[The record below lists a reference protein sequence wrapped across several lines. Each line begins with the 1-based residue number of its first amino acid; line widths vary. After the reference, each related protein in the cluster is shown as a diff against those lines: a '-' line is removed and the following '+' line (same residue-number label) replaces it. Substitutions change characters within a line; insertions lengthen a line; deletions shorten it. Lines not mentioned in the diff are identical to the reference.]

1 MAEARQRDEWTRTA
15 SVMALV
21 ANTQR
26 DPKKTRPLRPSD
38 FDPFSGTG
46 GRAGQTRGGVIPA
59 PVSVLKD
66 VFIKKEGIRDQ
77 VSGIRKTE
85 QGGARE
91 D

>member
-1 MAEARQRDEWTRTA
+1 MAEARQRDEWSRTS

-26 DPKKTRPLRPSD
+26 NPKKTRPFRPGD
-38 FDPFSGTG
+38 FDPFA
-46 GRAGQTRGGVIPA
+46 RAADKRTHVIPA

-66 VFIKKEGIRDQ
+66 VFIRNQKQ
-77 VSGIRKTE
+77 
-85 QGGARE
+85 QGGTRE

>member
-1 MAEARQRDEWTRTA
+1 MAEARQRDEWSRTS

-26 DPKKTRPLRPSD
+26 NPKKTRPFRPSD
-38 FDPFSGTG
+38 FDPFA
-46 GRAGQTRGGVIPA
+46 RVVDKPAQVIPA

-66 VFIKKEGIRDQ
+66 LFVRT
-77 VSGIRKTE
+77 KTQ
-85 QGGARE
+85 QGGTRE

>member
-1 MAEARQRDEWTRTA
+1 MAEARQRDEWSRTS

-26 DPKKTRPLRPSD
+26 NPKKTRPFRPCD
-38 FDPFSGTG
+38 FDPFA
-46 GRAGQTRGGVIPA
+46 RAADKRTQVIPA

-66 VFIKKEGIRDQ
+66 VFIRNQKQ
-77 VSGIRKTE
+77 
-85 QGGARE
+85 QGGTRE

>member
-1 MAEARQRDEWTRTA
+1 MAEARQHDEWSRTS

-26 DPKKTRPLRPSD
+26 NPKKTRPFRPSD
-38 FDPFSGTG
+38 FDPFA
-46 GRAGQTRGGVIPA
+46 RAADKRTQIIPA

-66 VFIKKEGIRDQ
+66 VFIRNQKQ
-77 VSGIRKTE
+77 
-85 QGGARE
+85 QGGTRE

>member
-1 MAEARQRDEWTRTA
+1 MAESRQRDEWSRTS

-26 DPKKTRPLRPSD
+26 NPKKTRPFRPGD
-38 FDPFSGTG
+38 FDPFA
-46 GRAGQTRGGVIPA
+46 RAADKRTQVIPA

-66 VFIKKEGIRDQ
+66 VFIRNQKQ
-77 VSGIRKTE
+77 
-85 QGGARE
+85 QGGTRE

>member
-26 DPKKTRPLRPSD
+26 DPKKGRPFRPGD
-38 FDPFSGTG
+38 FDPFA
-46 GRAGQTRGGVIPA
+46 RASDKRAQVIPA

-66 VFIKKEGIRDQ
+66 VFIKNHK
-77 VSGIRKTE
+77 

>member
-1 MAEARQRDEWTRTA
+1 MAEGRQRDEWSRTS

-26 DPKKTRPLRPSD
+26 NPKKTRPFRPGD
-38 FDPFSGTG
+38 FDPFA
-46 GRAGQTRGGVIPA
+46 RASDKRTQVIPA

-66 VFIKKEGIRDQ
+66 MFIRNQKQ
-77 VSGIRKTE
+77 
-85 QGGARE
+85 QGGTRE

>member
-1 MAEARQRDEWTRTA
+1 MAEARQRDEWSRTS

-26 DPKKTRPLRPSD
+26 NPKKTRPFRPGD
-38 FDPFSGTG
+38 FDPFARTADK
-46 GRAGQTRGGVIPA
+46 RAQVIPA

-66 VFIKKEGIRDQ
+66 VFIRNQKQ
-77 VSGIRKTE
+77 
-85 QGGARE
+85 QGGTRE

>member
-1 MAEARQRDEWTRTA
+1 MAEARQRDEWSRTS

-26 DPKKTRPLRPSD
+26 NPKKTRPFRPGD
-38 FDPFSGTG
+38 FDPFA
-46 GRAGQTRGGVIPA
+46 RVVDKQAQVIPA

-66 VFIKKEGIRDQ
+66 LFVRT
-77 VSGIRKTE
+77 KTQ
-85 QGGARE
+85 QGGTRE

>member
-1 MAEARQRDEWTRTA
+1 MAEARQRDEWSRTA

-26 DPKKTRPLRPSD
+26 NPKKTRPFRPSD
-38 FDPFSGTG
+38 FDPFA
-46 GRAGQTRGGVIPA
+46 RAGERRQAVIPA

-66 VFIKKEGIRDQ
+66 VFIRENR
-77 VSGIRKTE
+77 E
-85 QGGARE
+85 QGGSRE